1 MTAVHL
7 TVDTAAERIGVPR
20 SRVARFIRRN
30 PMPRGRRLDESDLP
44 ILALALGVDWP
55 HDALPL
61 HTLHDPAYAAYRAAL
76 RADRIDR
83 LRVLLTRLD
92 ARPAR

>member
-30 PMPRGRRLDESDLP
+30 PPPGRRITDADLP
-44 ILALALGVDWP
+44 IIALGVDWP
-55 HDALPL
+55 HDALPI
-61 HTLHDPAYAAYRAAL
+61 HTLHDPAYAARYAAL